1 MQQRAHSPVQD
12 TTVPNLESPPEAP
25 EERGLVLVA
34 NDHEWTARSVE
45 TILLAAGYDVVRTF
59 TGRETLQAAE
69 RRQPHVFILDHQL
82 PDISGLEVC
91 KQLREN
97 PRFGASAPILITTAG
112 PSGRTQR
119 MAAHEAGAWEFY
131 GQPLD
136 GEALLHKVRVY
147 LEARREVLRVARD
160 GLIDPASGLYNRHGL
175 VRRATE
181 LVSDARRKGS
191 GVACVAVAAATE
203 TTAGLGS
210 RMIEAI
216 RNSSRSAD
224 IRGRL
229 GPSAFAVVVNGDE
242 AVGARVAERLRL
254 ALGADDGLRIV
265 VTSSECG
272 SLLNLE
278 GDALLARA
286 ATELA
291 AA

>member
-1 MQQRAHSPVQD
+1 MAATPES
-12 TTVPNLESPPEAP
+12 TTGDP
-25 EERGLVLVA
+25 RGLVLVA

-59 TGRETLQAAE
+59 TGRETLEAAA
-69 RRQPHVFILDHQL
+69 RRMPHVFILDHQL

-91 KQLREN
+91 RQLRADA
-97 PRFGASAPILITTAG
+97 RFGASAPILITTAG

-147 LEARREVLRVARD
+147 LDARREVLRVARE
-160 GLIDPASGLYNRHGL
+160 GLIDQDTGLYNRHGL
-175 VRRATE
+175 VRRASE
-181 LVSDARRKGS
+181 LVSEARRKGGAVS
-191 GVACVAVAAATE
+191 CVAVAVGSDVGHN
-203 TTAGLGS
+203 GLGA
-210 RMIEAI
+210 RMIDAI
-216 RNSSRSAD
+216 RLSSRNAD
-224 IRGRL
+224 ARGRL

-242 AVGARVAERLRL
+242 TVGARVANRLRG
-254 ALGADDGLRIV
+254 ALGSDDGLRIV
-265 VTSSECG
+265 VTASDAA
-272 SLLNLE
+272 SLLTIE
-278 GDALLARA
+278 GDTLLDRA